1 MRNAMIRDLS
11 RGIRNWAIGINLPK
25 ILAILDYDIGPG
37 GCKTLSKNAR
47 WVRPM

>member
-1 MRNAMIRDLS
+1 MIRDLS
-11 RGIRNWAIGINLPK
+11 RSIRDWAIGINLPK
-25 ILAILDYDIGPG
+25 FLATLDYDIEPE